1 MRISSLT
8 YFTSSLGSMQNNQ
21 ASIARLSEQ
30 IASNT
35 SILSP
40 KDDPLATGKVID
52 LSNRVALRDQHLA
65 NQQKAELDLS
75 YESTVLTGMRGV
87 LEKVTQNIT
96 GMGPNQT
103 QALRDQYAATIN
115 GAYIQ
120 LKELANTR
128 DPEGRYIFA
137 GFETSTVPYDHV
149 QAYGTVPAVPSPTAI
164 YNGTDYVSASSPQG
178 VRSIEV
184 ASGRN
189 IQVSDN
195 LDVMFQGDGNAS
207 GNDIL
212 QALDQLAVAL
222 NGTTTQ
228 SDLDTA
234 LTKVNTALTALG
246 KMESRIGA
254 AQVALKEVGTITR
267 SLRLAEQNALS
278 DLLQLDRA
286 AAVVELQSRQTSLEA
301 AQRAYAQTSQLSLFS
316 YL

>member
-8 YFTSSLGSMQNNQ
+8 YFTSSLGSMQSNQ

-35 SILSP
+35 RILSP

-65 NQQKAELDLS
+65 NQQKAELDLG
-75 YESTVLTGMRGV
+75 YESTVLNGMRGV
-87 LEKVTQNIT
+87 LQKVTESIV

-103 QALRDQYAATIN
+103 QDLRDQYAATIN
-115 GAYIQ
+115 GAYLQ
-120 LKELANTR
+120 LKDLANTQ
-128 DPEGRYIFA
+128 DPEGRYIFS
-137 GFETSTVPYDHV
+137 GFNTGSVPYGHT
-149 QAYGTVPAVPSPTAI
+149 QAYGTATTTSPAATYSGTPYTSLTSP
-164 YNGTDYVSASSPQG
+164 DG

-195 LDVMFQGDGNAS
+195 LDVMFQSNQ

-212 QALDQLAVAL
+212 QTLDQLAVDL
-222 NGTTTQ
+222 KGTTTQ
-228 SDLDTA
+228 AQLDTA
-234 LTKVNTALTALG
+234 LTKINTALTALG

-254 AQVALKEVGTITR
+254 AQVTLKEVGTVTR
-267 SLRLAEQNALS
+267 SLRLAEQNSLN
-278 DLLQLDRA
+278 DLLQLDQA
-286 AAVVELQSRQTSLEA
+286 AAIVEMQSRQTTLQA
-301 AQRAYAQTSQLSLFS
+301 AQQAYAQTSKLSLFS

>member
-1 MRISSLT
+1 
-8 YFTSSLGSMQNNQ
+8 MQNNQ
-21 ASIARLSEQ
+21 ASIAHLSEQ

-40 KDDPLATGKVID
+40 KDDPLATSKVID
-52 LSNRVALRDQHLA
+52 LSNRVSLRDQHLA

-75 YESTVLTGMRGV
+75 YESTVLNGMRGV
-87 LEKVTQNIT
+87 LQKVTESIV
-96 GMGPNQT
+96 GMGPSQT

-137 GFETSTVPYDHV
+137 GFNTSSVPYDHT
-149 QAYGTVPAVPSPTAI
+149 QAYGTAVVDSPKAT
-164 YNGTDYVSASSPQG
+164 YNGTAYVSASSPQG

-184 ASGRN
+184 ATGRG
-189 IQVSDN
+189 IQVTDN
-195 LDVMFQGDGNAS
+195 LDVMFQSNQ

-212 QALDQLAVAL
+212 ETLDQLAVDL
-222 NGTTTQ
+222 NGATTQ
-228 SDLDTA
+228 AQLDTA
-234 LTKVNTALTALG
+234 LTKVDTALAALG
-246 KMESRIGA
+246 SMESRIGA

-278 DLLQLDRA
+278 DLLQLDQA
-286 AAVVELQSRQTSLEA
+286 AAIVELQLRQTSLEA